1 VAAKMEESTLRIQ
14 RLRREA
20 ALVVR
25 FRRFGYTMNSIAAFL
40 GRSTSFVYRILKFQA
55 GLGAHIG
62 DLRKIP
68 CRIRQLA
75 KARLERDIQCFGEL
89 WNMWLLGI
97 GEKPP

>member
-1 VAAKMEESTLRIQ
+1 MRIQ

-25 FRRFGYTMNSIAAFL
+25 FRRFGYTMNSIAMFL
-40 GRSTSFVYRILKFQA
+40 GRSTSFVYHILKFQA
-55 GLGAHIG
+55 GLGARIG

-68 CRIRQLA
+68 ARIRRLA
-75 KARLERDIQCFGEL
+75 KARHEKGIRCFGEL